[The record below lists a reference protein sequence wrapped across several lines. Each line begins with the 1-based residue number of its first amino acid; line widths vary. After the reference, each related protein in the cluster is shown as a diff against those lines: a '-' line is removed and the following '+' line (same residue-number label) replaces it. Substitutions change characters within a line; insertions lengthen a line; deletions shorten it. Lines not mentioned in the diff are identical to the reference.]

1 MNTYYIEFN
10 DNDGASVNA
19 VNQTIAIWEAMYAH
33 DIKKINRITIISKPA
48 KNESGTHQWF
58 VKATTSGRTIS
69 YILTGEKDVIIEC
82 LHNMHP
88 DILISKMEI
97 MP

>member
-10 DNDGASVNA
+10 DNDGASVKA
-19 VNQTIAIWEAMYAH
+19 ANQQLAIWEAMYAH
-33 DIKKINRITIISKPA
+33 DIKKINRVTIISKAP
-48 KNESGTHQWF
+48 ETETGTHKWF
-58 VKATTSGRTIS
+58 VKATASGRTIS

-88 DILISKMEI
+88 DILISKMEM